1 MRWIILIAVSLGL
14 SACLNQGPAPDEGGR
29 LTFGQSA
36 AISSAGTQLAFY
48 RAQNGIT
55 VPLRHSPALQAAADA
70 RATDLARDPNSA
82 VALAA
87 RIAQAGYRACYL
99 AEGVDSANVSLTQAM
114 QAWMADPVLGGQLTS
129 ANAIEFAYARR
140 EATQTV
146 IVARPCP

>member
-1 MRWIILIAVSLGL
+1 MRWIVLMAVVLGL

-87 RIAQAGYRACYL
+87 RMAQAGYRACYSVE
-99 AEGVDSANVSLTQAM
+99 AINTANVSLPQAM
-114 QAWMADPVLGGQLTS
+114 QGWMADPALGGSLTS

-140 EATQTV
+140 DAVQIV
-146 IVARPCP
+146 IVGRPCP